1 MPIRTADAVVTAD
14 AVAPTAGQVL
24 PRYGIA
30 VVNGRVLAVAPGTSS
45 KP

>member
-1 MPIRTADAVVTAD
+1 MPTADAVVT

-24 PRYGIA
+24 PRHGIA